1 MEKAFPS
8 TWQFMFLYFP
18 FPFFLI
24 FPILFSY
31 VIFPFFFFGFGF
43 SFPTGKAQNR
53 AADRA
58 THNDFIS
65 CLSVLRQP
73 IQYYLFL
80 PKKGKR
86 KSFTWINR
94 TGRRP
99 LLLAWGR
106 MSSSN
111 TLVTKATLPFLEQPN
126 HVPPATSSFPPNSP
140 HLPAISSLVALFNKH
155 P

>member
-31 VIFPFFFFGFGF
+31 VIFPFFFVGFGF

-53 AADRA
+53 AADEQ
-58 THNDFIS
+58 HIMILFPV
-65 CLSVLRQP
+65 CLFWGNRYN
-73 IQYYLFL
+73 ITFFYL
-80 PKKGKR
+80 KKER